1 MKYYL
6 LFVILGIFMLTLSV
20 YASECSGDLCCEGP
34 DSGHS
39 YWTGECA
46 NTSIDPSLPGK
57 RCSVGNWVDAAVLCP
72 CPSGYSMDTSD
83 NEDGVCVEID
93 NTQNQNQSQNQSQN
107 QQDQNQGQNQSQ
119 NQSQNQQNQNQGQ
132 NQSQNQSQ
140 NQQNQNQQN
149 QQDNSG
155 SQTNHNGYVYTPV
168 EKEEGAGICMGLIFL
183 IVGIFTLY
191 LKHN

>member
-1 MKYYL
+1 
-6 LFVILGIFMLTLSV
+6 MLTLSV

-83 NEDGVCVEID
+83 NEDGVCVEIG
-93 NTQNQNQSQNQSQN
+93 NTQN
-107 QQDQNQGQNQSQ
+107 
-119 NQSQNQQNQNQGQ
+119 Q

-191 LKHN
+191 LKHD